1 MARKQRIVHWRWGYR
16 LRYRPHVLL
25 VAPDESAQTLRL
37 SLQSRWMLSVAYD
50 LTTALTLSQLLLPSR
65 IVIDAAVP
73 KSFLMIERLKRDF
86 FTHPIPMLCLA
97 HTAEQR
103 ECAKGCGAQI
113 SRLTRDPVS
122 HEDVVNIQLALM
134 DLGPSG
140 LDAVGDDHGQVV
152 DGNCPSMDSD
162 QSS

>member
-50 LTTALTLSQLLLPSR
+50 LATALALSQVLQPSR
-65 IVIDAAVP
+65 IVIDVAVP
-73 KSFLMIERLKRDF
+73 KSLLLIERLKRDF
-86 FTHPIPMLCLA
+86 FTHPIPVLCLA
-97 HTAEQR
+97 RTAEQG
-103 ECAKGCGAQI
+103 ECAEGCGAQI
-113 SRLTRDPVS
+113 SRVTRDPVS
-122 HEDVVNIQLALM
+122 QDDLANIQLALM
-134 DLGPSG
+134 DLGPPG
-140 LDAVGDDHGQVV
+140 LDAVGDDHEQVV
-152 DGNCPSMDSD
+152 DGNCPSVEFD